1 MTVGQQFFSLHGIGL
16 SNVPGIVSNDLRL
29 TSSEIRRCLSIV
41 CLRALETNGMRISR
55 LPNQTLPSNIQKPC
69 KRKNRGQHGSKKYT
83 YLMINLLTLDLPTLP
98 PLPPDDLLRFLQLA
112 LLLGFSAPG
121 KSP

>member
-1 MTVGQQFFSLHGIGL
+1 MTVGQQFFSLHGTGL
-16 SNVPGIVSNDLRL
+16 SNVPGIVSYDLRL

-41 CLRALETNGMRISR
+41 CLRALETNGIRISR

-69 KRKNRGQHGSKKYT
+69 KRKSRSQYGSKKYT